1 MWTPCSTLQCEGQT
15 AVQSGSWHYF
25 AKLLALGSLV
35 PDLPCKVDL
44 KTAIIYNEPGEAF
57 APLASAAPPLGCL
70 RHSNDSRNEEQQCLT
85 RCEKCCKHC
94 HNMYALQ
101 KFGEQKR
108 GGGQETLQAN
118 SMQI

>member
-1 MWTPCSTLQCEGQT
+1 MWTPCSPLQCEESQT

-35 PDLPCKVDL
+35 PDLHFKVEL

-57 APLASAAPPLGCL
+57 APLASAAPTLGCV
-70 RHSNDSRNEEQQCLT
+70 RHSNDSRNEEQQCIT

-94 HNMYALQ
+94 VTLCTPYRNL
-101 KFGEQKR
+101 KSKKEKKE
-108 GGGQETLQAN
+108 GGWGT
-118 SMQI
+118 